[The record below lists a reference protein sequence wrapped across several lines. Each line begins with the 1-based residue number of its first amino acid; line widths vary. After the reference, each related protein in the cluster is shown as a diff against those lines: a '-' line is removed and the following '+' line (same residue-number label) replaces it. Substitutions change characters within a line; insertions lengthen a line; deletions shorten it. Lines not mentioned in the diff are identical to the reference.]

1 VAEKKMRVVAKR
13 GSNKKLESTNESPT
27 PATSIKN
34 EYVEPPVAPDA
45 TPIVLTPI
53 LPDVTKEETKNPVYI
68 MKCWAG
74 EYRSNSWIGLGW
86 EIFKHRLWHLRKDGR
101 FMD

>member
-1 VAEKKMRVVAKR
+1 MAEKKMRVVAKR
-13 GSNKKLESTNESPT
+13 GSNKKLESVTSPT
-27 PATSIKN
+27 PAPTTKN

-45 TPIVLTPI
+45 TPIVLTPT
-53 LPDVTKEETKNPVYI
+53 PNEATKEEAKTPVYI